1 MQRGELLSAGSTGL
15 LLGTLARTKS
25 GPQRLKAGAPE
36 DWIVR
41 HKTGTGQFFDGEQS
55 GYNDIGLFTAPSG
68 RSYAIAV
75 MIARTREPTPVRMEM
90 MQQVVRAVARYEA
103 TRAPVSHLIAAD

>member
-25 GPQRLKAGAPE
+25 GPQRLKAGAE

-41 HKTGTGQFFDGEQS
+41 HKTGTGQLFDGEQS

-68 RSYAIAV
+68 R
-75 MIARTREPTPVRMEM
+75 TW
-90 MQQVVRAVARYEA
+90 
-103 TRAPVSHLIAAD
+103 

>member
-1 MQRGELLSAGSTGL
+1 MLRKVAWSVHRVPMQV
-15 LLGTLARTKS
+15 
-25 GPQRLKAGAPE
+25 
-36 DWIVR
+36 VR
-41 HKTGTGQFFDGEQS
+41 A
-55 GYNDIGLFTAPSG
+55 GLFTAPSG

-103 TRAPVSHLIAAD
+103 MRAPVPASRPNAAID